1 MTSRIHTMYA
11 ALPIHL
17 RDNLCSILPTTHTQ
31 KEGVKDAGQTL
42 AGESKLRPLPRPPSH
57 TPLIAAASQKL
68 LEELSSKL
76 DSSVEGDGKSEPT
89 SNGVVVEGGREKG
102 ETGKEWRK
110 SLPVSD
116 MIETLDSSPKARR
129 PLSSESECVI
139 YVLC

>member
-1 MTSRIHTMYA
+1 M
-11 ALPIHL
+11 
-17 RDNLCSILPTTHTQ
+17 
-31 KEGVKDAGQTL
+31 KDAGQTL
-42 AGESKLRPLPRPPSH
+42 AGESKLRPLPCPPSH

-76 DSSVEGDGKSEPT
+76 DGSVEGDGKSEPT
-89 SNGVVVEGGREKG
+89 SNGVVGGREKG

-116 MIETLDSSPKARR
+116 VIETLDSSPKTRR
-129 PLSSESECVI
+129 TLSSESECVI

>member
-1 MTSRIHTMYA
+1 MTSLMQCTRHCQSIYVY
-11 ALPIHL
+11 
-17 RDNLCSILPTTHTQ
+17 NLCSILPTTHTEE
-31 KEGVKDAGQTL
+31 EGVKDAGQTL

-76 DSSVEGDGKSEPT
+76 DGSVEGDGKSEPT

-102 ETGKEWRK
+102 ETRKEWRK

-116 MIETLDSSPKARR
+116 MIETLDSSSPRLGGRSARR
-129 PLSSESECVI
+129 VSV
-139 YVLC
+139 